1 MPDVRMSLEGAGE
14 LVSTLRRWDRDTS
27 ARLKSELDLIG
38 EAWKTEAKKRVPV
51 EHGVLRNS
59 INKEVTVS
67 RDDFELAVGTH
78 VKYGVYLEFGT
89 EHIAGG
95 RVKALG
101 DSPDVTDQQAITDWP
116 AKAETNARREQ
127 MPWLRT
133 AWHAIK
139 ERAIRRIVGVF
150 AITGGSRT

>member
-1 MPDVRMSLEGAGE
+1 MPDVQMRLEGASE
-14 LVSTLRRWDRDTS
+14 FQRLIRDWNADSRRNVRS
-27 ARLKSELDLIG
+27 ALNKIG
-38 EAWKTEAKKRVPV
+38 TAWVTESKKRVPV
-51 EHGVLRNS
+51 EFGTLRNS
-59 INKEVTVS
+59 INKEVSVTS
-67 RDDFELAVGTH
+67 DNFELAVGTH